1 MCGVLLS
8 VLSPLDPAAVTSF
21 LRHLA
26 GFPTTQSTD
35 QLVEWVAMAP
45 GIAVQWSQGGGGLC
59 LRTVGKEEEEEEEEE
74 GGGDGEQKIV
84 GAVGERWSVER
95 MESVGQ
101 AIVELFVVELK
112 SRGLVGRFFIECLTH
127 VAAVISKDVGFQPE
141 TQSVK
146 EEMEALLVRPG
157 AERSDGASS
166 ALLTVE
172 QNMTTPTRREAFRR
186 SLALYLTASLSE
198 NVSSDILEQA
208 NLPRLFEVLSVVME
222 CHAHLTT
229 SGDGSSSPLQLL
241 VAQPDLDRVLG
252 GPISLSIALGYLTA
266 VLGGGK
272 KVS

>member
-1 MCGVLLS
+1 MRGVLLS
-8 VLSPLDPAAVTSF
+8 VLSPLDPSAVTSF

-26 GFPTTQSTD
+26 GFPATQSTD

-45 GIAVQWSQGGGGLC
+45 SVAVQWAQGGGGLS
-59 LRTVGKEEEEEEEEE
+59 LRAVGKEEKEEGEEGDVE
-74 GGGDGEQKIV
+74 GGGGQKVV
-84 GAVGERWSVER
+84 GQRWSVER

-101 AIVELFVVELK
+101 AIMELLVAELK

-127 VAAVISKDVGFQPE
+127 VAAIISKDVGFQPE

-146 EEMEALLVRPG
+146 EEMEALLMRPG

-172 QNMTTPTRREAFRR
+172 QNMTTPTQREAFRR
-186 SLALYLTASLSE
+186 SLALYLTATLSE

-208 NLPRLFEVLSVVME
+208 NLPHLFEVLSVVVE

-229 SGDGSSSPLQLL
+229 SGNGSSPLQLL

-266 VLGGGK
+266 VLGRGK